1 MTKKK
6 ETLGEALNGD
16 HLVEAPYK
24 LDFLVAR
31 ESEVV
36 CKKNLS
42 NEEVALFRNAVDK
55 EYHFQMYYDGLP
67 LWSFIGRKEGGTDP
81 SEYKYYL
88 YMQICFEILYNKD
101 QVIEIIVHSNPYPVL
116 DITEVKQV
124 EVEFFYSVEW
134 KETTTPFE
142 KRMEKFYQSSIPT
155 QNLDI
160 HILPIINS
168 CMTVLLLTGFLAK
181 NLMCLFK
188 NNLSK

>member
-55 EYHFQMYYDGLP
+55 EYHFQMYYDDLP

-88 YMQICFEILYNKD
+88 YMQICFEI
-101 QVIEIIVHSNPYPVL
+101 IVHSNPYPVL
-116 DITEVKQV
+116 DITEDKQV

-142 KRMEKFYQSSIPT
+142 KRMEKFYQSSIPP

-160 HILPIINS
+160 HILSIINS

-181 NLMCLFK
+181 NLMHLLK

>member
-1 MTKKK
+1 MTKTK

-42 NEEVALFRNAVDK
+42 NGEVALFRNAVDK
-55 EYHFQMYYDGLP
+55 DYHFQMYYDDLP
-67 LWSFIGRKEGGTDP
+67 IWSFIVRKEGGTDP

-101 QVIEIIVHSNPYPVL
+101 QVIEIIVHSNPYPVV
-116 DITEVKQV
+116 DITEDKRV

-160 HILPIINS
+160 HILSIINS

-181 NLMCLFK
+181 NLMSLLK
-188 NNLSK
+188 NNLNT